1 MSSDPNF
8 TGAAGPRTEDMV
20 FDASEA
26 RRRRKP
32 SRIQKIGDHLK
43 REWQL
48 YAMLIPTIIWLLVFL
63 YKPMYG
69 LQIAFKDYSIFR
81 GIADSPWIGFEH
93 FQTLFNNDQFLRA
106 VRNTIIMSAY
116 GLLFGFPVPIF
127 LALMFNEILNEK
139 FKKTSQTIVYLP
151 HFISSVIIA
160 GIVIT
165 AFSPSAGIV
174 NTILGWFGIDSVYF
188 LTRPEWFRPIF
199 IGTGIWQEAGFQS
212 IVYLAAIAGVS
223 PTLYES
229 AVVDGASRWQM
240 MWKITIPS
248 IMPTIIIMLIIR
260 IGNILEIS
268 FEMIILLYQPAT
280 YETADVVNTFIY
292 RQGLQGGQYDFAA
305 AAGLFNAV
313 VAFILV
319 MTANTISKRYSRTSL
334 W

>member
-1 MSSDPNF
+1 MTGPASSPLH
-8 TGAAGPRTEDMV
+8 RV
-20 FDASEA
+20 A
-26 RRRRKP
+26 R
-32 SRIQKIGDHLK
+32 HLR
-43 REWQL
+43 REWRL
-48 YAMLIPTIIWLLVFL
+48 YAMLLPTVVWLLLFL

-69 LQIAFKDYSIFR
+69 LQIAFKDYSVFR
-81 GIADSPWIGFEH
+81 GIAGSPWVGWEH
-93 FQTLFNNDQFLRA
+93 FATLFDNDQFLRA
-106 VRNTIIMSAY
+106 VRNTLIISAY
-116 GLLFGFPVPIF
+116 SLLIGFPVPIL
-127 LALMFNEILNEK
+127 LALMFNEVLHQG
-139 FKKTSQTIVYLP
+139 FKKAAQTIVYLP

-174 NTILGWFGIDSVYF
+174 NTFLGWFGAEPIYF
-188 LTRPEWFRPIF
+188 LTKAEWFRPIF

-212 IVYLAAIAGVS
+212 IVYLAAIAGIS

-240 MWKITIPS
+240 MWKITLPCIL
-248 IMPTIIIMLIIR
+248 PTIIIMLIIR
-260 IGNILEIS
+260 IGNLMEVS

-292 RQGLQGGQYDFAA
+292 RQGIQAGQYDLAA

-319 MTANTISKRYSRTSL
+319 IAANTLSKRYSRTSL

>member
-1 MSSDPNF
+1 MSNDSNRKGARSDQI
-8 TGAAGPRTEDMV
+8 
-20 FDASEA
+20 FDATDA
-26 RRRRKP
+26 VPYHKP
-32 SRIQKIGDHLK
+32 SRIVRVGDHLK

-48 YAMLIPTIIWLLVFL
+48 YVMLLPTILWLLIFL

-81 GIADSPWIGFEH
+81 GIGGSPWVGLEH
-93 FQTLFNNDQFLRA
+93 FQTLFENEQFLRA
-106 VRNTIIMSAY
+106 LKNTIIISFY
-116 GLLFGFPVPIF
+116 GLILGFPVPIL
-127 LALMFNEILNEK
+127 LALMFNEVLHQT
-139 FKKTSQTIVYLP
+139 FKKVSQTIVYLP

-160 GIVIT
+160 GIVIN

-174 NTILGWFGIDSVYF
+174 NVLLGWLGIEPIYF
-188 LTRPEWFRPIF
+188 LTKPEWFRPIF
-199 IGTGIWQEAGFQS
+199 VGTGIWQEAGFQS

-248 IMPTIIIMLIIR
+248 ILPTIIIMLIIR
-260 IGNILEIS
+260 IGNMLEVS

-292 RQGLQGGQYDFAA
+292 RQGIQGGQYDLAA

-319 MTANTISKRYSRTSL
+319 MSANTISKRYSRTSL

>member
-1 MSSDPNF
+1 M
-8 TGAAGPRTEDMV
+8 TATETSQTA
-20 FDASEA
+20 ASEVVA
-26 RRRRKP
+26 ATAPDMPWIKKRGRVE
-32 SRIQKIGDHLK
+32 KIADHLR

-48 YAMLIPTIIWLLVFL
+48 YVMLLPTIVWLLVFL

-69 LQIAFKDYSIFR
+69 LQIAFKDYSVFR
-81 GIADSPWIGFEH
+81 GVAASPWVGLEH
-93 FQTLFNNDQFLRA
+93 FHTLFNNDQFLRA
-106 VRNTIIMSAY
+106 LRNTVYIS
-116 GLLFGFPVPIF
+116 LLSLVFGFPVPIL
-127 LALMFNEILNEK
+127 LALMFNEVLNQR
-139 FKKTSQTIVYLP
+139 FKKTAQTIVYLP

-165 AFSPSAGIV
+165 AFSPSGGII
-174 NTILGWFGIDSVYF
+174 NSILEYFGGSSVYF
-188 LTRPEWFRPIF
+188 LTKPEWFRPIF
-199 IGTGIWQEAGFQS
+199 VGTSIWQEAGFQS

-248 IMPTIIIMLIIR
+248 IMTTIIIMLIIR
-260 IGNILEIS
+260 IGNMLEVS

-292 RQGLQGGQYDFAA
+292 RQGLQGGQYDMAA

-313 VAFILV
+313 VAFVLV
-319 MTANTISKRYSRTSL
+319 MTANTLSKRYSRTSL

>member
-1 MSSDPNF
+1 MSSDPDF
-8 TGAAGPRTEDMV
+8 TGPKTEELVIAAR
-20 FDASEA
+20 EA
-26 RRRRKP
+26 QRERKP
-32 SRIQKIGDHLK
+32 SRLNRVGDHLK

-48 YAMLIPTIIWLLVFL
+48 YAMLIPTILWLLIFL

-81 GIADSPWIGFEH
+81 GVAGSPWIGFEH
-93 FQTLFNNDQFLRA
+93 FDALFNNDQFLRA
-106 VRNTIIMSAY
+106 LRNTIIISMY
-116 GLLFGFPVPIF
+116 GLLFGFPMPIL
-127 LALMFNEILNEK
+127 LALMFNEVLNK
-139 FKKTSQTIVYLP
+139 VFKNTAQTIVYLP

-174 NTILGWFGIDSVYF
+174 NTILGWFGMDSIYF
-188 LTRPEWFRPIF
+188 LTKPEWFRPIF
-199 IGTGIWQEAGFQS
+199 VGTGIWQEAGFQS

-260 IGNILEIS
+260 IGNMLEVS

-280 YETADVVNTFIY
+280 FETADVVNTFIY
-292 RQGLQGGQYDFAA
+292 RQGIQGGQYDLAA

-313 VAFILV
+313 VAFVLV

>member
-1 MSSDPNF
+1 MS
-8 TGAAGPRTEDMV
+8 
-20 FDASEA
+20 DASHIKPRAKTAPMSRGA
-26 RRRRKP
+26 R
-32 SRIQKIGDHLK
+32 IVDVLK
-43 REWQL
+43 RDWQL
-48 YAMLIPTIIWLLVFL
+48 YVMLLPTIIWLLLFL

-69 LQIAFKDYSIFR
+69 LQIAFKDYSVFR
-81 GIADSPWIGFEH
+81 GIANSPWVGFEH
-93 FQTLFNNDQFLRA
+93 FETLFNNDQFIRA
-106 VRNTIIMSAY
+106 IRNTVVISFWS
-116 GLLFGFPVPIF
+116 LLIGFPVPIL
-127 LALMFNEILNEK
+127 LALLFNEVLNQK
-139 FKKTSQTIVYLP
+139 FKKTTQTIVYLP

-160 GIVIT
+160 GIVIA
-165 AFSPSAGIV
+165 AFAPSAGIV
-174 NTILGWFGIDSVYF
+174 NTAIRALGGEAIYF
-188 LTRPEWFRPIF
+188 LTKPEWFRPIF

-248 IMPTIIIMLIIR
+248 ILPTIIIMLIIR
-260 IGNILEIS
+260 IGNILEVS

-292 RQGLQGGQYDFAA
+292 RQGLQGGQYDLAA

-313 VAFILV
+313 MAFTLV
-319 MTANTISKRYSRTSL
+319 MAANALSKRYSRTSL